1 MSKIPHIRMWR
12 TALLS
17 VVAVLFS
24 LISVPSNAADPVKI
38 GVAYDTGGLGDRS
51 FNDAVAVGLNS
62 AKKRYAFTVI
72 PTVTIGSESDRE
84 LRLNSLISKGAT
96 YILAV
101 GNSYAASLEKVA
113 YANPQLQFG
122 IVNNAS
128 IRLLNVAS
136 LVFNEKQG
144 GYLAGATAA
153 LASKTN
159 KIAIIADPTAGKD
172 YESGFASG
180 AKSVKKSITILTRY
194 GSKTYVG
201 ATNDVISGGADI
213 IFISIV
219 GSDSEIFAAAES
231 AKKRGTSVK
240 LIGIEP
246 DQYVS
251 LTPTAKKYIVASI
264 VKRVDKA
271 VIDFISSAQIDYP
284 LTDIIDASAG
294 IYGRRFGIA
303 EEGIEISL
311 WSSTVTKYSKE
322 IAAATARALAPT
334 IAGK

>member
-1 MSKIPHIRMWR
+1 MSQISQRKMWR
-12 TALLS
+12 RATLAM
-17 VVAVLFS
+17 VAVVLS
-24 LISVPSNAADPVKI
+24 LISTPSNAADPVKI

-62 AKKRYAFTVI
+62 AKKRYAFTLI

-101 GNSYAASLEKVA
+101 GGSYAVSLQKVA
-113 YANPQLQFG
+113 YANPQIQFG

-144 GYLAGATAA
+144 GYLAGAIAA

-159 KIAIIADPTAGKD
+159 KIAIIADPTSGKD
-172 YESGFASG
+172 YEWGFANG
-180 AKSVKKSITILTRY
+180 AKSIKKSITILTRY
-194 GSKTYVG
+194 GARTFVG
-201 ATNDVISGGADI
+201 ATNDIISNGADV

-219 GSDSEIFAAAES
+219 GSDSEIFAAAVD

-251 LTPTAKKYIVASI
+251 LTPAAQKYIVASV

-271 VIDFISSAQIDYP
+271 VIDFVSSAQIDYP
-284 LTDIIDASAG
+284 LTDILDATVG

-303 EEGIEISL
+303 EEGVEISL
-311 WSSTVTKYSKE
+311 WASTVIKYSKE
-322 IAAATARALAPT
+322 ISAATTRALAPS